1 MGCSNWGTN
10 CLDGLCA
17 CTLYKYSY
25 LYDCQEISGGL
36 STEIEVKINLR
47 RSFRFRNY
55 FQYCLDQNAG
65 SWRPPGNPCNDLVQE
80 DCDFLGARVGSYDN
94 MRNGQECFDQMM
106 TVFGAT
112 YFHYNAN
119 SFECFIYDSSDRNCS
134 SMTGTNQ
141 LLVSRC

>member
-94 MRNGQECFDQMM
+94 MRNGQECFDLM

-119 SFECFIYDSSDRNCS
+119 SLECFIYDSSDRNCS